1 MIFRLMIATI
11 VGFLVTALGH
21 YYLYSRL
28 VEPLSPN
35 QKALWGSV
43 FTLLWALSF
52 FGFALARAVP
62 VSLRRL
68 VELCM
73 FVWMGTAYL
82 FLLLCLLTAT
92 LSLYLQFAQRSQA
105 ELAAAVVGLGF
116 ALTAL
121 SIFQALRPEAVIE
134 ADIPVRNSFP
144 PSIQNLKIVVLS
156 DIHVAGLVGARRMR
170 RLAARVNQLTPD
182 LIFVTGDLVDG
193 TVGQLR
199 SQVLPL
205 KHLQAS
211 KGVYYITG
219 NHEYYCNPQKWKKFV
234 SEELGWNV
242 LSNSMATVDCD
253 GFQINLMGIEDR
265 SWLAQNRA
273 SKGEDV
279 RLALASNGVTPDLRD
294 QNLNIL
300 LAHQPKDTR
309 LLKDFPW
316 IDVQISGHT
325 HGGQLWPLY
334 LFVHSDQ
341 TYNKGIYSVDGTRTQ
356 LYVNQGTG
364 FWGPPMRLGTQC
376 EISVLK
382 LKRVGT
388 GAI

>member
-1 MIFRLMIATI
+1 MIFRLIIATV

-21 YYLYSRL
+21 YYLYTRL
-28 VEPLSPN
+28 VEPIWPD
-35 QKALWGSV
+35 QKALWASV
-43 FTLLWALSF
+43 FSTLWGLTF

-62 VSLRRL
+62 VYMRRM

-82 FLLLCLLTAT
+82 FLLLCLLTAP
-92 LSLYLQFAQRSQA
+92 LSLYLQFAHRSQT
-105 ELAAAVVGLGF
+105 ELAIAVVGLGF

-121 SIFQALRPEAVIE
+121 SLFQALRPESVLE
-134 ADIPVRNSFP
+134 GFIPVRSSLP
-144 PSIQNLKIVVLS
+144 AGLEQLKIVVLS

-170 RLAARVNQLTPD
+170 RLAARVNKLAPD
-182 LIFVTGDLVDG
+182 FIFVTGDLVDG

-199 SQVLPL
+199 SQVMPL
-205 KHLQAS
+205 KQLQATR
-211 KGVYYITG
+211 GIYYITG
-219 NHEYYCNPQKWKKFV
+219 NHEYYCNPQKLKKFV
-234 SEELGWNV
+234 SQELGWNV
-242 LSNSMATVDCD
+242 LSNSHAIVECD
-253 GFQINLMGIEDR
+253 GFSINLMGLEDR
-265 SWLAQNRA
+265 SWLAQNRIA
-273 SKGEDV
+273 KGDDV
-279 RLALASNGVTPDLRD
+279 RLELASAGLRPSEIEN
-294 QNLNIL
+294 NLNVL

-309 LLKDFPW
+309 LLKNYPW

-341 TYNKGIYSVDGTRTQ
+341 TYNRGLYSIEGTRTQ

-364 FWGPPMRLGTQC
+364 FWGPPMRLGTHC

-382 LKRVGT
+382 FIRAGSSGV
-388 GAI
+388 

>member
-1 MIFRLMIATI
+1 MIFRLMIATL

-28 VEPLSPN
+28 AEPLWPH
-35 QKALWGSV
+35 QKALGGSV
-43 FTLLWALSF
+43 FTVLWALSF

-62 VSLRRL
+62 VFMRRI

-82 FLLLCLLTAT
+82 FLLLCLLTAP
-92 LSLYLQFAQRSQA
+92 LSLFLQYIQA
-105 ELAAAVVGLGF
+105 SHTELALGVVTLGF
-116 ALTAL
+116 VLTVHALY
-121 SIFQALRPEAVIE
+121 QALRPEQVME
-134 ADIPVRNSFP
+134 TVIPVRGAFP
-144 PSIQNLKIVVLS
+144 ASLENLKIVVLS

-170 RLAARVNQLTPD
+170 RLAKRVNEIAPD

-205 KHLQAS
+205 AELKAPR
-211 KGVYYITG
+211 GVYYVTG

-234 SEELGWNV
+234 AQELGWNV
-242 LSNSMATVDCD
+242 LSNSNTLVECD
-253 GFQINLMGIEDR
+253 GYSINLMGLEDR
-265 SWLAQNRA
+265 SWLAQNRVPHGA
-273 SKGEDV
+273 DL
-279 RLALASNGVTPDLRD
+279 RLELASAGISSE
-294 QNLNIL
+294 QIEKNLNVL

-309 LLKDFPW
+309 LLKNFPW
-316 IDVQISGHT
+316 IDLQISGHT

-341 TYNKGIYSVDGTRTQ
+341 TYNRGLYKIEDTQTQ

-388 GAI
+388 T